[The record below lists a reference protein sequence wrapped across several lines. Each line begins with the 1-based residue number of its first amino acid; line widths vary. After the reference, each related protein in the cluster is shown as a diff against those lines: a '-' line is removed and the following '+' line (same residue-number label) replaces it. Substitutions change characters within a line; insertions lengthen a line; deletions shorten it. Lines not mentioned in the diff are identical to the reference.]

1 MTTEKTIL
9 FEVRDHI
16 AYVTF
21 NRPGRLNAC
30 RHLEYDLLADIF
42 KECDRRDDVRAV
54 ILTGSGSAFTVADD
68 LAGIKVEGYT
78 ARGEPLLE
86 NGLKRTGLTGWRKA
100 SPFIPSRKWPTPY

>member
-1 MTTEKTIL
+1 MSTYQTVLLDIRDTT
-9 FEVRDHI
+9 

-68 LAGIKVEGYT
+68 LAGI
-78 ARGEPLLE
+78 
-86 NGLKRTGLTGWRKA
+86 
-100 SPFIPSRKWPTPY
+100 